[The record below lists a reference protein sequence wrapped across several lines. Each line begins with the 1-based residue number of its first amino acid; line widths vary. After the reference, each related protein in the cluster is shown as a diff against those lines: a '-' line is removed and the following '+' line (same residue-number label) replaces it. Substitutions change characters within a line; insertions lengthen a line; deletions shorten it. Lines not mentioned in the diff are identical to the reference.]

1 MSPPGYRPVDV
12 PPGYPPEYERDLT
25 LRDGRTV
32 QIRPI
37 IPSDAWELAEAIRSA
52 DADTL
57 RRRFLGSP
65 PSMTPALLTHLSTV
79 DYCSRFALVAAD
91 PATGHGVAIARYE
104 SMPEGG
110 VAEVAVAVDP
120 AWRQVGLA
128 TALVEM
134 LAQAALERGIH
145 TFSACYLAQNRPVAA
160 LLNLAGDTRQ
170 PEIKQGIAEAAIA
183 LDSDSIATA
192 IREVDAT
199 HTTPNHRP
207 PADASAGKG
216 GAPPTTGDK
225 DAGPDGLEEP
235 QFVASVEEVRHAHRT
250 HAARG
255 RGSGWFRGKP
265 RRA

>member
-1 MSPPGYRPVDV
+1 MSPQGYRPVDL
-12 PPGYPPEYERDLT
+12 PPAYPPEYERDLR

-37 IPSDAWELAEAIRSA
+37 IPSDARELAEAIRSA

-65 PSMTPALLTHLSTV
+65 PPITPALLTHLSTV
-79 DYCSRFALVAAD
+79 DYRSRFALIAAD
-91 PATGHGVAIARYE
+91 PVTEHGIAIARYE
-104 SMPEGG
+104 STPEVG

-120 AWRQVGLA
+120 AWRRVGLA

-134 LAQAALERGIH
+134 LAQAALDHGIH

-160 LLNLAGDTRQ
+160 LLGLAGDTRQ

-183 LDSDSIATA
+183 LDRDSVATA
-192 IREVDAT
+192 IRKVDAI

-207 PADASAGKG
+207 PADASRGKSG
-216 GAPPTTGDK
+216 PPTAGDK
-225 DAGPDGLEEP
+225 DSGPDGLEDP
-235 QFVASVEEVRHAHRT
+235 QIVAGVEEVRHADRT
-250 HAARG
+250 RAAGG
-255 RGSGWFRGKP
+255 RGSGWFHREP